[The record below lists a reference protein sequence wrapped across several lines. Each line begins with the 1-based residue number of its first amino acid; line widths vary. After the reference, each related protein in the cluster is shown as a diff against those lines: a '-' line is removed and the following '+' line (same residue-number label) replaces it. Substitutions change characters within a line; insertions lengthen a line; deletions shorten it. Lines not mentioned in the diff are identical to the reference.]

1 MNNEMGQVWQE
12 LLADITTTVVAWQLL
27 VILASLLLAWSLNGL
42 LRSHVLKHAPENWKI
57 GIGGINRILFPLTSL
72 LGVYVGRFILSHW
85 QHTGLLKL
93 AATLLLAMALI
104 RLVVYALR
112 YIFAPSGWVRTMEN
126 AIASMVWII
135 LALYLSDLLP
145 EMVEA
150 LKDISF
156 SVGKHQ
162 VSVLLILQALFIVLV
177 TLMIV
182 LALYLSDLLPEM
194 VEALKDISFSVGK
207 HQVSV
212 LLILQALFIVLVTLM
227 IALSGSRFLEN
238 KLMRAEQINMNLRV
252 VLSKLIRVSLAL
264 IALLLALSAVGIDIT
279 LLSVFGGA
287 LGVGLGFGLQKIAS
301 NYVSG
306 FIILL
311 DESVHMGDVIT
322 VDGHYGVISI
332 LRARYMVLRKLDGT
346 EVVIPN
352 EVLITNAVINHSF
365 TDRKARV
372 QMPVQVSYESP
383 LELAMQLMQKAADN
397 HPRVLIEPAPSVL
410 IKGFG
415 ESGIDL
421 GLTIW
426 IPDPEEGSAAL
437 QSAIYLEIWR
447 AFQQHGISIP
457 YPQREVRILGSNN
470 SAGASAAG

>member
-93 AATLLLAMALI
+93 TATLLLAMAVI

-162 VSVLLILQALFIVLV
+162 I
-177 TLMIV
+177 
-182 LALYLSDLLPEM
+182 
-194 VEALKDISFSVGK
+194 
-207 HQVSV
+207 SV

>member
-135 LALYLSDLLP
+135 
-145 EMVEA
+145 
-150 LKDISF
+150 
-156 SVGKHQ
+156 
-162 VSVLLILQALFIVLV
+162 
-177 TLMIV
+177 

-447 AFQQHGISIP
+447 AFHQHGISIP

-470 SAGASAAG
+470 SAGVSAVGSLSVE